1 MNDLQKI
8 DKKIK
13 DSSNNISAMC
23 KFIKYANVVSP
34 TIFAVL
40 VLVLTFNYNLLDIP
54 FVKTHPIIAKI
65 IFILIIAFCAFM
77 IIISILY
84 FFVSKEEDI
93 FIGEL
98 NEKRNLLTKNQ
109 ELISIQQELNLILDE
124 NLSKVKELDVFMSY
138 IRSLFPVIITNI
150 LHCEDNNTDFYEKI
164 KPLFLMLYDR
174 LPYIYTQDN
183 VQIFTMALYLYDENE
198 KSKFVLKPYYSKK
211 PVILGKGRGRWWK
224 VGDGQ
229 IGLAYSNETS
239 YNYKNI
245 KNEINPQTLNSKPD
259 DEIRYVSA
267 LSFPIYTLDK
277 RVRGVFCITSN
288 AESAFINENSEYDVA
303 IFKAKESCAKIV
315 ANIIELC
322 FNERFKNSLS
332 EPFEKLPQEEKDN
345 IELERPLD
353 ENATL

>member
-109 ELISIQQELNLILDE
+109 ELGKVRIENGKQDYGTVVLANDATELL
-124 NLSKVKELDVFMSY
+124 KV
-138 IRSLFPVIITNI
+138 
-150 LHCEDNNTDFYEKI
+150 TDSESE
-164 KPLFLMLYDR
+164 
-174 LPYIYTQDN
+174 YT
-183 VQIFTMALYLYDENE
+183 F
-198 KSKFVLKPYYSKK
+198 
-211 PVILGKGRGRWWK
+211 
-224 VGDGQ
+224 
-229 IGLAYSNETS
+229 
-239 YNYKNI
+239 NI
-245 KNEINPQTLNSKPD
+245 KVNK
-259 DEIRYVSA
+259 
-267 LSFPIYTLDK
+267 
-277 RVRGVFCITSN
+277 
-288 AESAFINENSEYDVA
+288 
-303 IFKAKESCAKIV
+303 KI
-315 ANIIELC
+315 
-322 FNERFKNSLS
+322 
-332 EPFEKLPQEEKDN
+332 
-345 IELERPLD
+345 
-353 ENATL
+353 